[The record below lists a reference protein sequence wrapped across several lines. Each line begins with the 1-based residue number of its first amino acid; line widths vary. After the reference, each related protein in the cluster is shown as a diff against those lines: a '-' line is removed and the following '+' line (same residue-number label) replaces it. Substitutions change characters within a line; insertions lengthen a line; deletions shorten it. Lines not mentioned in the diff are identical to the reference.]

1 MPGTHVYY
9 VRVSAIFQMLKF
21 DEKKAALILV
31 FLHLAV
37 AVPLALKLNIWVD
50 EASTLYTTKNGFLQ
64 TFQNIFTDEKQAPLY
79 FLILSLWRKIS
90 DSVFFAQAFSMIFS
104 AAAIFA
110 FARLAKRIW
119 EEKTAI
125 FITAIFA
132 FHPFL
137 FWASLEIRAYS
148 LLVFLSCLL
157 FVFFYDAFLDDKI
170 DAKAKKRA
178 QIFYVLTAIAA
189 LYTHY
194 YLGFVL
200 VGAFFALLFLRR
212 WTAAKTYFLLML
224 AVGAAILPL
233 FYIINLQFSDRI
245 ATFQTEKTFIE
256 GVKILWTHFLT
267 FILPTEVY
275 ADEEISI
282 FSVVRLWIVRV
293 ALLAALII
301 YVKNKFKDADKI
313 VVSFGTISSV
323 CAAFFLFVYFQLG
336 VGYVETRHAAVFFV
350 AVFVFASAI
359 FVKILPRKSWIFVA
373 VLYFIFSVYGIYA
386 LYPNL
391 TKRGDWARV
400 AAFIEQNETENQPIV
415 MFQVYDAIALPV
427 YYKGKNKIL
436 PDEKFFSFFIEA
448 EPGSAESYRNQLE
461 FIIKKIPP
469 EAQEIWLLT
478 NDKCEVKRT
487 CEPLEKFIEAN
498 YTIIEE
504 KDFYKEKVRL
514 LRKK

>member
-1 MPGTHVYY
+1 
-9 VRVSAIFQMLKF
+9 MLKF
-21 DEKKAALILV
+21 DAKKIIPILI

-37 AVPLALKLNIWVD
+37 ALPLALKLNIWVD
-50 EASTLYTTKNGFLQ
+50 EASTLYTTKHGFFQ
-64 TFQNIFTDEKQAPLY
+64 AFQNIFTDEKQAPLY
-79 FLILSLWRKIS
+79 FLILSLWRKIN
-90 DSVFFAQAFSMIFS
+90 DSIFFAQLFSMIFS

-110 FARLAKRIW
+110 FSRLARRIW

-125 FITAIFA
+125 FITVIFA

-137 FWASLEIRAYS
+137 IWASFEIRVYS
-148 LLVFLSCLL
+148 LLIFLSCLL
-157 FVFFYDAFLDDKI
+157 FVFFYDAFLDDEIISRKG
-170 DAKAKKRA
+170 AKAQKRA
-178 QIFYVLTAIAA
+178 QLFYVLTAIFA

-200 VGAFFALLFLRR
+200 VGAFFALLILRR
-212 WTAAKTYFLLML
+212 FAAAKTYFMLML
-224 AVGAAILPL
+224 GVGVAILPL
-233 FYIINLQFSDRI
+233 FYIVNLQFSDRI
-245 ATFQTEKTFIE
+245 ATFQEEKSFIE
-256 GVKILWTHFLT
+256 GVKTVWHHFLT
-267 FILPTEVY
+267 FVLPTEIY
-275 ADEEISI
+275 ADEEITVFSI
-282 FSVVRLWIVRV
+282 FRLWIVRV

-301 YVKNKFKDADKI
+301 FVKNKFKDIDKI
-313 VVSFGTISSV
+313 VVSFGTIFAV

-336 VGYVETRHAAVFFV
+336 IGYVETRHAAVFFV
-350 AVFVFASAI
+350 VVFVFTAAI
-359 FVKILPRKSWIFVA
+359 FVKILPRKSWIFIA
-373 VLYFIFSVYGIYA
+373 VLYCIFAVYGIYA
-386 LYPNL
+386 IYPNM

-400 AAFIEQNETENQPIV
+400 AAFIEQNELSNQPIV
-415 MFQVYDAIALPV
+415 MFQIYDAIALPV
-427 YYKGKNKIL
+427 YYKGKNQIL

-448 EPGSAESYRNQLE
+448 QAGSVESYRNQLE

-469 EAQEIWLLT
+469 EAREIWLLT

>member
-1 MPGTHVYY
+1 M
-9 VRVSAIFQMLKF
+9 SKKF
-21 DEKKAALILV
+21 VFILI
-31 FLHLAV
+31 FLHLAI
-37 AVPLALKLNIWVD
+37 AVPLALTLNIWVD
-50 EASTLYTTKNGFLQ
+50 EASTLYTTKSGFFQ

-79 FLILSLWRKIS
+79 FLILSLWRKLS
-90 DSVFFAQAFSMIFS
+90 DSVFFAQVFSMIFS
-104 AAAIFA
+104 VAAIFA

-137 FWASLEIRAYS
+137 IWASFEIRVYS
-148 LLVFLSCLL
+148 LLIFLSCLL
-157 FVFFYDAFLDDKI
+157 FIFFYDGCLDDEIISRKG
-170 DAKAKKRA
+170 ANAQRRA
-178 QIFYVLTAIAA
+178 QIFYVLTAVVA

-200 VGAFFALLFLRR
+200 VGAFFALLILRHFA
-212 WTAAKTYFLLML
+212 AAKTYFMLML
-224 AVGAAILPL
+224 AVGVAILPL

-245 ATFQTEKTFIE
+245 STFQEEKSFIE
-256 GVKILWTHFLT
+256 GARTLWNHFLT
-267 FILPTEVY
+267 FVLPTEIY
-275 ADEEISI
+275 PTEEITI
-282 FSVVRLWIVRV
+282 FSVFRLWIVRV
-293 ALLAALII
+293 AFLAALIVF
-301 YVKNKFKDADKI
+301 VKNKFKVTDKI
-313 VVSFGTISSV
+313 IVSFGTIFAV
-323 CAAFFLFVYFQLG
+323 CAMFFLFVYFQLG
-336 VGYVETRHAAVFFV
+336 VGYIETRHAAVFFV
-350 AVFVFASAI
+350 AVFVFASAV
-359 FVKILPRKSWIFVA
+359 FVKILPRKSWIFVT
-373 VLYFIFSVYGIYA
+373 VLYSIFSVYGIYA

-391 TKRGDWARV
+391 TKRGDWARI
-400 AAFIEQNETENQPIV
+400 AEYIEKNETENQPIM

-427 YYKGKNKIL
+427 YYKGKNRIL

-448 EPGSAESYRNQLE
+448 EAGSVESYRNQLE

-469 EAQEIWLLT
+469 DVWEIWLLT

-504 KDFYKEKVRL
+504 KDFYKEKIRL